1 MAGQTI
7 AKPRGDKTQR
17 YVFYLGLLLAG
28 IAAIIVFVA
37 VNGADSGGGGDSSAG
52 GNVPVV
58 VANDVIPA
66 QTRITADMLTVKFV
80 EPEEASV
87 DAFTSRSQLV
97 DRVVT
102 EEVAAGAQILPAA
115 VSDTAGDGLTFKV
128 EPGMRGI
135 SVSVQEV
142 VTAGGN
148 LRPGDR
154 VDLVGIFSVNDVE
167 SANFLLQIL
176 GLDYQL
182 VAPPTPASPI
192 AGEEG
197 EETDQGGLILTV
209 TMLQNVKL
217 LALAQSLTESTA
229 GGNVADDAAEV
240 DPAPRAATA
249 TVELTPQQ
257 AQEITWADHF
267 GILRMEARA
276 VGDDSIVDVLPT
288 LFRLGNTR

>member
-7 AKPRGDKTQR
+7 AKPRGNKTQR

-37 VNGADSGGGGDSSAG
+37 VNGAESGTGGGSAG

-66 QTRITADMLTVKFV
+66 QTRITTEMLTVKFV
-80 EPEEASV
+80 SPEEASA
-87 DAFTSRSQLV
+87 DAFTSHSQLV

-102 EEVAAGAQILPAA
+102 EEVAAGAQILPTA
-115 VSDTAGDGLTFKV
+115 VSDTAGDGLAFKV

-142 VTAGGN
+142 VIAGGN

-154 VDLVGIFSVNDVE
+154 VDLVGIFSVADVE
-167 SANFLLQIL
+167 SANYILQIL

-182 VAPPTPASPI
+182 VDPPQPAPTTTA
-192 AGEEG
+192 EEG
-197 EETDQGGLILTV
+197 EETDLGSLTLTV

-217 LALAQSLTESTA
+217 LALAQSLTETTA
-229 GGNVADDAAEV
+229 GGNVADDAAETESE
-240 DPAPRAATA
+240 PLAATA
-249 TVELTPQQ
+249 TMELTPQQ
-257 AQEITWADHF
+257 AQEITWADQF
-267 GILRMEARA
+267 GVIRMEARA
-276 VGDDSIVDVLPT
+276 VGDETIVDVVPT
-288 LFRLGNTR
+288 LFFKLENTR

>member
-1 MAGQTI
+1 MAGQAM
-7 AKPRGDKTQR
+7 AKPRGNKTQR

-37 VNGADSGGGGDSSAG
+37 VNGADSGSGGGGG

-66 QTRITADMLTVKFV
+66 QTRITADMLTVNFV
-80 EPEEASV
+80 SPEEASA
-87 DAFTSRSQLV
+87 DAFTSRGQLV

-102 EEVAAGAQILPAA
+102 EEVAAGAQILPVA
-115 VSDTAGDGLTFKV
+115 VSDTAGDGLAFKV

-154 VDLVGIFSVNDVE
+154 VDMVGIFTVADVE
-167 SANFLLQIL
+167 SANYILQIL

-182 VAPPTPASPI
+182 VEPPKPATT
-192 AGEEG
+192 AVEG
-197 EETDQGGLILTV
+197 EETTQSDLTLTV

-217 LALAQSLTESTA
+217 LALAQSLTESTV
-229 GGNVADDAAEV
+229 GGNVADDAAETESE
-240 DPAPRAATA
+240 PRAATA
-249 TVELTPQQ
+249 TMELTPQQ

-267 GILRMEARA
+267 GVLRMEARA
-276 VGDDSIVDVLPT
+276 VGDETVVDVVPT
-288 LFRLGNTR
+288 LFRLESTR